1 MKIIP
6 LRILKQFNYFLLIMF
21 MMIKLIKKNLYFKSS
36 NIIIYK
42 EIKIYKKD
50 NIKMMKKVE
59 VQLYKKILSMLVIIL
74 NEERKILL
82 LL

>member
-1 MKIIP
+1 
-6 LRILKQFNYFLLIMF
+6 
-21 MMIKLIKKNLYFKSS
+21 MIKLIKKNLYFKSS